1 MMGALLLALSL
12 GTGLAMAC
20 PAVLASPVMGSNPDA
35 PVNRDDPEQ
44 ADGNKSV
51 VSTAEGSAG
60 AVSYTHLTLPPI
72 CSV

>member
-44 ADGNKSV
+44 ADGN
-51 VSTAEGSAG
+51 
-60 AVSYTHLTLPPI
+60 
-72 CSV
+72 